1 MTQCALQWMAQLSL
15 VANLTQA
22 LIARTGLPM
31 YATLARHDSHS
42 LKKMMTPSFMR
53 GSWLL
58 DIVSHRNNYTLFPEK
73 APLFFRQT
81 LGLLI
86 SACLSGKSRPWH
98 VLVCTDPDKSS
109 IWAMSPV
116 MSRSTTLFLAAKQIH
131 FKFARHPQHFFG
143 IMSSLRHFQSSC
155 TK

>member
-1 MTQCALQWMAQLSL
+1 MLRWRDT
-15 VANLTQA
+15 
-22 LIARTGLPM
+22 I
-31 YATLARHDSHS
+31 SHS
-42 LKKMMTPSFMR
+42 LKKMMTASCTHIMR

-58 DIVSHRNNYTLFPEK
+58 DIVSHRNNCTLFPEK

-98 VLVCTDPDKSS
+98 VLVWTDPDKSS
-109 IWAMSPV
+109 ILAMSPV
-116 MSRSTTLFLAAKQIH
+116 MSRSTTISYSKTDLLQICTTPKTLFCIV
-131 FKFARHPQHFFG
+131 
-143 IMSSLRHFQSSC
+143 SSLRHFRGSC